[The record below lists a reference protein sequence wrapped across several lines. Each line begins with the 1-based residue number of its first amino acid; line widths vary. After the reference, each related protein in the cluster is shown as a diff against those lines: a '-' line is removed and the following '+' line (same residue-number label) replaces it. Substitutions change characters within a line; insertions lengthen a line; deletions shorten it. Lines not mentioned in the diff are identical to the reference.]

1 MYHKADRK
9 ESIMEGMEETNARV
23 AKVLAPYYLEL
34 IRKDIQ
40 REKEEAQKNGQT

>member
-1 MYHKADRK
+1 
-9 ESIMEGMEETNARV
+9 MEGMEETNARV

-40 REKEEAQKNGQT
+40 HCIDTGFAQAG